1 VTFEHHRD
9 GYLISTDKSMLD
21 LAAIHHFLSQEAY
34 WSKNIPFDVVKRAV
48 ENSLCFGVYHGAE
61 QVGFARVVSD
71 LATFAYIADVFIVE
85 GHRGRG
91 LSKWL
96 VESILV
102 HPDLQG
108 LRTWLLATRDAHE
121 LYRRFGFQNLS
132 NPEIYMVI
140 KNPGIYKENNSS
152 A

>member
-1 VTFEHHRD
+1 MTVERHRD
-9 GYLISTDKSMLD
+9 GYLISTDKSRLD
-21 LAAIHHFLSQEAY
+21 LSAIHHFLSQEAY
-34 WSKNIPFDVVKRAV
+34 WSKNIPFDVVKKAV
-48 ENSLCFGVYHGAE
+48 ENSLCFGVYHGEE
-61 QVGFARVVSD
+61 QVGFARVISD

-85 GHRGRG
+85 SHRGRG

-96 VESILV
+96 VESILA

-132 NPEIYMVI
+132 NPERHMVI
-140 KNPGIYKENNSS
+140 KNPNIYKENNPNS
-152 A
+152 